1 MARSRT
7 SEPLIFQ
14 RPSKKQ
20 AERRMAAQYPSEWE
34 KVKELRQTYGILY
47 ELKKDVFDRIL
58 KETLNGLIM
67 RAIVR
72 DQSFNL
78 TLFDYENRF

>member
-7 SEPLIFQ
+7 NEPLIFQ

-34 KVKELRQTYGILY
+34 KVKELRQTHGILY

-58 KETLNGLIM
+58 KETLNGLIIEGHCK
-67 RAIVR
+67 RPK
-72 DQSFNL
+72 F
-78 TLFDYENRF
+78 